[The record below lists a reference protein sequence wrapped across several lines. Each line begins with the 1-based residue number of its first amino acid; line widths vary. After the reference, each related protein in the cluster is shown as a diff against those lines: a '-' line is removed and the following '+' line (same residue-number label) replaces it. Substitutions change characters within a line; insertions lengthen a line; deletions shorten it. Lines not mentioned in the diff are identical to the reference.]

1 MRIWSIHPGYLDSK
15 GLVALWRE
23 ALLAKNI
30 LEGKTK
36 GYKNHPQLERFKM
49 SKKPLD
55 SINQYLQEVFRE
67 SRRRKYDFDGKKI
80 NWNVKGSVINVT
92 QGQIVF
98 EIQHLM
104 NKLKVR
110 DKVKYTEIKSLR
122 TFECHP
128 LFKIIDG
135 DIEKWEKPGK
145 IKKVV

>member
-23 ALLAKNI
+23 TLLAKNV
-30 LEGKTK
+30 LEKKTI
-36 GYKNHPQLERFKM
+36 GYKNHPQLDRFKM
-49 SKKPLD
+49 SDIPVN
-55 SINQYLQEVFRE
+55 SINQYLQEVFKE
-67 SRRRKYDFDGKKI
+67 AQRRKFNFNREKI
-80 NWNVKGSVINVT
+80 DWNLQGPAINVT
-92 QGQIVF
+92 QGQIDF
-98 EIQHLM
+98 EVQHLL

>member
-49 SKKPLD
+49 SEKPLD

-67 SRRRKYDFDGKKI
+67 ARRRKYDFDGKKI

-110 DKVKYTEIKSLR
+110 DKVKYTEIKSIQ

-128 LFKIIDG
+128 LFKIISG
-135 DIEKWEKPGK
+135 DIEKWEKTVEK
-145 IKKVV
+145 